1 MGQFHGNTVCPFSA
15 GFVPVYHPCRLL
27 MSVVE
32 VLPWW
37 VCGAKVT
44 NRACFGVLSSA
55 EFPVRLTILILVGFF
70 EVVFVGA

>member
-1 MGQFHGNTVCPFSA
+1 MGTVPAHFRA
-15 GFVPVYHPCRLL
+15 GFVPVYRPCRLL

-32 VLPWW
+32 VLPWR

-44 NRACFGVLSSA
+44 NRACFGVLSLA

-70 EVVFVGA
+70 EVVFVGG